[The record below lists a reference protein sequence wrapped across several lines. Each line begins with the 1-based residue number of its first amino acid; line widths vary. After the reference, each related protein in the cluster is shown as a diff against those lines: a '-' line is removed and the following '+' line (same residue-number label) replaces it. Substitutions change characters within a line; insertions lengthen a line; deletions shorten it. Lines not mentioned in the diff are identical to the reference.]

1 MRKERYFNMEE
12 NRIRLLR
19 AEEIECRVAKVNQ
32 KGVSLLLYKDARV
45 DCKILDEVFGPMNWQ
60 RTHQSIDGNLYCT
73 VSIWD
78 PEKSQWISKQDV
90 GTRSYTEQEKG
101 QASDSFKRAA
111 VVVGIGRELYTAP
124 FIWIPAERVCIERR
138 EGGPGGDRYVVKD
151 TFRLRSI
158 SYNRDREIAAL
169 EIVNGKDVPVFQ
181 WTEGSGTTKTASL
194 YCPALNERELWLL
207 EQELARTG
215 VELGTVLNRYGL
227 QDAERMTPEI
237 YRKIMSGLKRSKDRA
252 A

>member
-1 MRKERYFNMEE
+1 MEE

-124 FIWIPAERVCIERR
+124 FIWIPAERVCIEQR

-158 SYNRDREIAAL
+158 SYNENREIAAL

-181 WTEGSGTTKTASL
+181 WTEESGTTKTASL